1 MSHNRIPFK
10 TAALVA
16 AIVATPLT
24 EAASRNYHEPT
35 RGFFIEHGEVAP
47 VRKASV
53 ELQTGRDLAGAN
65 DSNLGGGIRLGL
77 SGGELLIN
85 SGLGDYDQNELM
97 LKWGLPAMSG
107 GNGVNW
113 AVLGGISHLDAE
125 DDATPTNEFEQTNL
139 KVGVAFT
146 LRADAGVFTITPM
159 LVHADA
165 EIHDGV
171 GQPEEKDDTFLELG
185 IGAYV
190 GLIDTSAGKFSIG
203 AEALIT
209 TQDEVFNYGNLNAKN
224 DKDNTFA
231 LGVKWAYSERVHID
245 IVPLV
250 HSNDE
255 LLGIPGLVRL
265 NMAF

>member
-1 MSHNRIPFK
+1 MSHTRFPFQ

-24 EAASRNYHEPT
+24 EAASRNYQEPT
-35 RGFFIEHGEVAP
+35 RGFYIEHGEVAKA
-47 VRKASV
+47 REASV

-113 AVLGGISHLDAE
+113 AVLGGISHMDAE
-125 DDATPTNEFEQTNL
+125 NDANNEFEQTNL
-139 KVGVAFT
+139 KAGVAFT
-146 LRADAGVFTITPM
+146 IRADAGVFTIAPM
-159 LVHADA
+159 LVYADA
-165 EIHDGV
+165 ESRTGNA
-171 GQPEEKDDTFLELG
+171 QPRKKDDTFLELG
-185 IGAYV
+185 LGAYV
-190 GLIDTSAGKFSIG
+190 GLVDTSAGKFSIG
-203 AEALIT
+203 AEAIIT
-209 TQDEVFNYGNLNAKN
+209 TQDEVFNYDDLNVKN
-224 DKDNTFA
+224 AKDNTFA
-231 LGVKWAYSERVHID
+231 LGIKWAYSERVHID